1 MARAP
6 DWTVG
11 RLFMMWG
18 KSDLNIWINKFCP
31 RIHGYR
37 YTQKRWFLKDK
48 TVWKSDTFFT
58 ISSSGCR
65 RRLEKLTRQ
74 RSNPLWAVYLIQYI
88 QLMAAIRIGFDGSF
102 INFTALHLCVLSGPH
117 TEPALPPG
125 PHPSPRR
132 HLEPTIYP
140 EMRIIISIVSK
151 HKWIVISPSSWDL
164 NLLIYCEVS
173 RKPSV
178 QKLPKFFA
186 ANIDGRTLWHKCT
199 AALQQ

>member
-1 MARAP
+1 MDTDTHKNADSSKIR
-6 DWTVG
+6 
-11 RLFMMWG
+11 
-18 KSDLNIWINKFCP
+18 
-31 RIHGYR
+31 
-37 YTQKRWFLKDK
+37 

-65 RRLEKLTRQ
+65 RRLETLTRQ
-74 RSNPLWAVYLIQYI
+74 RSNPLWAVYLIQYT
-88 QLMAAIRIGFDGSF
+88 
-102 INFTALHLCVLSGPH
+102 INGCYKNRFWWEFSSILLLYICVSCLDPTQSLLS
-117 TEPALPPG
+117 LPG

-199 AALQQ
+199 AVLQQ

>member
-1 MARAP
+1 MDTDTHKNADSSKIR
-6 DWTVG
+6 
-11 RLFMMWG
+11 
-18 KSDLNIWINKFCP
+18 
-31 RIHGYR
+31 
-37 YTQKRWFLKDK
+37 

-65 RRLEKLTRQ
+65 RRLETLTRQ

-102 INFTALHLCVLSGPH
+102 HQFYCFTSVCPVWTAHRACSPL
-117 TEPALPPG
+117 PG

-186 ANIDGRTLWHKCT
+186 ANIDGRTLWHMCT
-199 AALQQ
+199 AVLQQ